1 MVSSAYGDDRG
12 PMLSRMAVFGA
23 AGALMTPVMF
33 GAASAAGVTMRL
45 WQLAG
50 AATCVAAACVLVKIA
65 PRSAFEPHGHPLQL
79 LRDRWIVA
87 LIALIALEFGTEA
100 IFGGWSAV
108 YAIAVVPE
116 APPSVIIGLFWGGVC
131 LARALAPLALARLAK
146 REVVTMAASVAAL
159 GTIGMATA
167 SAVLPLAAAT
177 FVVGLALGPLAPTL
191 ISIAGDRYPRQM
203 GTVIGLLLSAGQTG
217 RTLLPWITGR
227 VAVSDGFRAA
237 MLVRALAIAGVAA
250 GAMTVHLQRR

>member
-45 WQLAG
+45 CQLAG
-50 AATCVAAACVLVKIA
+50 AATCVAAACVLVK
-65 PRSAFEPHGHPLQL
+65 
-79 LRDRWIVA
+79 IVA

-131 LARALAPLALARLAK
+131 LARALAPLALARFAK

-203 GTVIGLLLSAGQTG
+203 GTVIGPLLSAGQTG
-217 RTLLPWITGR
+217 STLLPWITGR

-237 MLVRALAIAGVAA
+237 MLVPALAIAGVAA
-250 GAMTVHLQRR
+250 SAMTVHLQRR